1 MKTSNGDEAVLA
13 EQSGYIYN
21 PNNLCSDK
29 QSLCNLLSTLQGQV
43 NELALAISM
52 AEGAELH
59 DIWFNL
65 ANARAY
71 LTNALEV
78 AHSLKDSELQRYLH
92 HYQI

>member
-1 MKTSNGDEAVLA
+1 MKTSNGDAAVLA
-13 EQSGYIYN
+13 VQSA
-21 PNNLCSDK
+21 PNLTSPCRDK
-29 QSLCNLLSTLQGQV
+29 QSLCNLLSALQGQV

-78 AHSLKDSELQRYLH
+78 ADSLKDSELQRYLN